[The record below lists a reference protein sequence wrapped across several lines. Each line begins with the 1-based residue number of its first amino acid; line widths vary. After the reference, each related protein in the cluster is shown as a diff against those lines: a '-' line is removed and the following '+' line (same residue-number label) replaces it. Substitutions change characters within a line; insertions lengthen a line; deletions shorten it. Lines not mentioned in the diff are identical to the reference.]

1 MCAGRGEQTK
11 QPFPCIRY
19 FFIRPVVRLFA
30 RERLRDYLDAA
41 FFRTGWKEEGRN
53 RRDDT

>member
-53 RRDDT
+53 WRDDT